1 MAVTLWRV
9 DGGNMI
15 GERNTLAKI
24 GKNHYRGSVIYSKL
38 P

>member
-24 GKNHYRGSVIYSKL
+24 GKTEAV
-38 P
+38 